1 MLMKYKTKAT
11 INKNSIMTLNKFS
24 DIQLDAADDQA
35 NQQLSSNRAVQR
47 KNHQYQIYKVES

>member
-24 DIQLDAADDQA
+24 DIQLDAADEQA

-47 KNHQYQIYKVES
+47 KNH